1 MSRPIRVAKPADP
14 HAVRHAFRGPRAVC
28 GRALLIAEKAS
39 ATKSLEDVS
48 CSTCR
53 LILSANPTTNWK

>member
-1 MSRPIRVAKPADP
+1 MSQPIRVAKPADP
-14 HAVRHAFRGPRAVC
+14 HAVRHAFRGPRSVC
-28 GRALLIAEKAS
+28 GKPLLHIEKAL
-39 ATKSLEDVS
+39 ATKSLKGVS